1 MHWGRRIGAVA
12 AAIVSGGLTVGGLE
26 TAGHILFPVD
36 GARVARGIIPVDAQ
50 CALGIAWTAGV
61 AVASLVG
68 GALGG
73 VLGAVVGGAVL
84 MSMTVSNFLR
94 MPHPPGLI
102 AGSLAGMCA
111 VYFLVVRAAG
121 GSARAPRTGP

>member
-1 MHWGRRIGAVA
+1 MANNAAWRGALGIG

-26 TAGHILFPVD
+26 TAVHILFPVHGETVKR
-36 GARVARGIIPVDAQ
+36 GAIPVDAQ
-50 CALGIAWTAGV
+50 CGLWVAWTAGV

-68 GALGG
+68 GAVGG
-73 VLGAVVGGAVL
+73 LRGAVTGGAIL
-84 MSMTVSNFLR
+84 MAMTVTNFLS

-102 AGSLAGMCA
+102 AASIAGMCA

-121 GSARAPRTGP
+121 RSALAS